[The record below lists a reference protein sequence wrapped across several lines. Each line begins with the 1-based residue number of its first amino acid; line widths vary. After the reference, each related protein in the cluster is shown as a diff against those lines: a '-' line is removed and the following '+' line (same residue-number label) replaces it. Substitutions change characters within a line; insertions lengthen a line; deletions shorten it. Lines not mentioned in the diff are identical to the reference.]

1 MEVRSSVRLTPSC
14 AGAAG
19 GFERGCTG
27 GRRSPAIIG
36 CWGRVRLESARGALD
51 SAQGLVAFGALSR
64 PEVFA
69 GQYWRLE
76 SATWLHGTLNHLISN
91 AIALFILGM
100 IVEHAF
106 GRAQYFTLYVL
117 SGLGGSFLSLLMS
130 EGPSVG
136 ASGAIFGL
144 QGAAIVLFRQHRD
157 RILMR
162 DRRIGVVLLGW
173 ALYSIVTGLTS
184 PFIDNGA
191 HIGGAVTGALVARN
205 LHPVVLDPLHRAKT
219 RGAPRALGRHRSAPL
234 RGLGWVA
241 GRSEEA
247 HPGQRPEPVLGRS
260 APPPHQVPPPT
271 KLTQS
276 PSMILD
282 FLA

>member
-1 MEVRSSVRLTPSC
+1 VSVEEGERPLRITPEMLL
-14 AGAAG
+14 GRRVD
-19 GFERGCTG
+19 FERRMH
-27 GRRSPAIIG
+27 RRPPGTLAIIG
-36 CWGRVRLESARGALD
+36 VLAALFVVERARGAID
-51 SAQGLVAFGALSR
+51 SAEALVAFGALSR

-76 SATWLHGTLNHLISN
+76 SATWLHGGLNHLVSN

-100 IVEHAF
+100 ICEHAF
-106 GRAQYFTLYVL
+106 GRTQYFILYVL
-117 SGLGGSFLSLLMS
+117 SGVGGSILSLLNS

-173 ALYSIVTGLTS
+173 ALYSIVTGWTS

-191 HIGGAVTGALVARN
+191 HIGGAVTGALIARR
-205 LHPVVLDPLHRAKT
+205 LHPVVLEPMPPERT
-219 RGAPRALGRHRSAPL
+219 RVARRWLWVVWGLLGYTA
-234 RGLGWVA
+234 VA
-241 GRSEEA
+241 WITR
-247 HPGQRPEPVLGRS
+247 
-260 APPPHQVPPPT
+260 
-271 KLTQS
+271 
-276 PSMILD
+276 
-282 FLA
+282 

>member
-1 MEVRSSVRLTPSC
+1 MEMPEQPLLITP
-14 AGAAG
+14 GMLLG
-19 GFERGCTG
+19 RRVDFERRMH
-27 GRRSPAIIG
+27 RRPPVTLAIIG
-36 CWGRVRLESARGALD
+36 ALGLIFAFELARGALD
-51 SAQGLVAFGALSR
+51 SAQALVAFGALSR

-69 GQYWRLE
+69 GQVWRLE
-76 SATWLHGTLNHLISN
+76 SATWLHGGLNHLVSN

-100 IVEHAF
+100 ICEHAF

-162 DRRIGVVLLGW
+162 DRRIGAVLLGW
-173 ALYSIVTGLTS
+173 ALYSIVTGWTS

-191 HIGGAVTGALVARN
+191 HIGGALTGALMARR
-205 LHPVVLDPLHRAKT
+205 LHPVVLDPMPPERERTVRPWLLIVWGVLACT
-219 RGAPRALGRHRSAPL
+219 VLAWIGR
-234 RGLGWVA
+234 
-241 GRSEEA
+241 
-247 HPGQRPEPVLGRS
+247 
-260 APPPHQVPPPT
+260 
-271 KLTQS
+271 
-276 PSMILD
+276 
-282 FLA
+282 

>member
-1 MEVRSSVRLTPSC
+1 VD
-14 AGAAG
+14 
-19 GFERGCTG
+19 FERRMH
-27 GRRSPAIIG
+27 RRPPVTLAIIG
-36 CWGRVRLESARGALD
+36 VLAVVFVMETARGAIH
-51 SAQGLVAFGALSR
+51 SAEGLVAFGALSR

-76 SATWLHGTLNHLISN
+76 SATWLHGGLNHLVSN

-100 IVEHAF
+100 ICEHAF
-106 GRAQYFTLYVL
+106 GRAQYFVLYVL
-117 SGLGGSFLSLLMS
+117 SGVGGSILSLLIS

-184 PFIDNGA
+184 PFVDNGA
-191 HIGGAVTGALVARN
+191 HIGGALTGALIARR
-205 LHPVVLDPLHRAKT
+205 LHPVVLDPMPPERIRSVRRWLWVVCGGLAYTALKWLT
-219 RGAPRALGRHRSAPL
+219 R
-234 RGLGWVA
+234 
-241 GRSEEA
+241 
-247 HPGQRPEPVLGRS
+247 
-260 APPPHQVPPPT
+260 
-271 KLTQS
+271 
-276 PSMILD
+276 
-282 FLA
+282 

>member
-1 MEVRSSVRLTPSC
+1 METPERPLLITPDMLL
-14 AGAAG
+14 GRRVD
-19 GFERGCTG
+19 FERRMH
-27 GRRSPAIIG
+27 RRPPITLAIIG
-36 CWGRVRLESARGALD
+36 VLSVVFVIESARGVLD

-76 SATWLHGTLNHLISN
+76 SATWLHGTLNHLVSN

-157 RILMR
+157 RLLLR
-162 DRRIGVVLLGW
+162 DRRVGFVLLIW
-173 ALYSIVTGLTS
+173 ALYTIVTGLLT
-184 PFIDNGA
+184 PFVDNGA
-191 HIGGAVTGALVARN
+191 HIGGALGGALVARR
-205 LHPVVLDPLHRAKT
+205 LHPVALSPLSPAQAARV
-219 RGAPRALGRHRSAPL
+219 RRWLWVIGALGL
-234 RGLGWVA
+234 YTLVGWT
-241 GRSEEA
+241 GR
-247 HPGQRPEPVLGRS
+247 
-260 APPPHQVPPPT
+260 
-271 KLTQS
+271 
-276 PSMILD
+276 
-282 FLA
+282 